1 MKKFLKTKIIA
12 EIGVNHNGSMRK
24 AITLINAAKKSGAD
38 VVKFQFFN
46 SCRLVSKKAKK
57 APYQLKSK
65 KDNERQY
72 KLLKTLELSL
82 ENLLKIKSYCK
93 KKKIGFMI
101 SIFDET
107 GIEALKKLKTQ
118 DVKIPSGEI
127 NNYPLLKSI
136 GKLKKNII
144 LSTGMASYAE
154 IYNALK
160 ILIKS
165 GIKKKKITLLQC
177 NSSYPT
183 PLHDVNLKV
192 IKEYQKKFKVK
203 VGYSDHT
210 QGIESS
216 LAAVALGAIIIEKHF
231 TLNKKSEGPDH
242 SSSLNPKEFSLLC
255 KSIRKVEVSLGKNEK
270 KLTRSEKPNF
280 KLIRKSIVAKNFIYK
295 GEKLNLN
302 NITLKRPAGG
312 LGPEQW
318 DEIVGKIAKKNFKE
332 DEFIKI

>member
-1 MKKFLKTKIIA
+1 MKKIFKTKIIA
-12 EIGVNHNGSMRK
+12 EIGVNHNGSFRK
-24 AITLINAAKKSGAD
+24 SISLINAAKKSGAD

-46 SCRLVSKKAKK
+46 SSSLVSKIAKK
-57 APYQLKSK
+57 APYQMKSK
-65 KDNERQY
+65 KDNEKQY
-72 KLLKTLELSL
+72 KLLKSLELSL
-82 ENLLKIKSYCK
+82 KNLQKIRSYCK

-107 GIEALKKLKTQ
+107 GIKAIKELKTKYI
-118 DVKIPSGEI
+118 KIPSGEI

-136 GKLKKNII
+136 GKLRKNII
-144 LSTGMASYAE
+144 LSTGMANYSE
-154 IYNALK
+154 VDNALK
-160 ILIKS
+160 ILVKS
-165 GIKKKKITLLQC
+165 GIKKKKITILQC

-183 PLHDVNLKV
+183 PLSDVNLRV
-192 IKEYQKKFKVK
+192 ITEYQERFKVK

-216 LAAVALGAIIIEKHF
+216 LAAIALGATIIEKHF
-231 TLNKKSEGPDH
+231 TLNKKSKGPDH

-255 KSIRKVEVSLGKNEK
+255 QSIRKVEVSLGKNEK
-270 KLTRSEKPNF
+270 NLTKSEKPNF
-280 KLIRKSIVAKNFIYK
+280 RLIRKSIVAKKFIYK
-295 GEKLNLN
+295 GEILNLN

-318 DEIVGKIAKKNFKE
+318 DYVIGKVAKKNFKE